1 MLMNEVLRLQSL
13 GSTEDQGKANLQP
26 VSVAGSTLSVICGW
40 DCVWGSSARI
50 AQEPQGL
57 GIAPA

>member
-1 MLMNEVLRLQSL
+1 MNEVLRLQTL
-13 GSTEDQGKANLQP
+13 GSEKDQGKANLQP

-40 DCVWGSSARI
+40 DCVWGSSLRI

-57 GIAPA
+57 GLLNPA